1 MPIFH
6 DHFIDNRN
14 EWPEQD
20 DQRKKLSQRGYHY
33 LIQRWA
39 DVGHS
44 IIWKDLNI
52 EPASEFRVN
61 TVIRRRSGGNHG
73 FGIIW
78 RGQDKENCYAFEIS
92 GSGYFK
98 VKRRVKG
105 EWQALTEW
113 IESPLV
119 KQQTGTNELTVTQ
132 RESEAIFA
140 INNEEVHR
148 LPVSMPAKTA
158 GIGFIVNGQLQ
169 LEIQSVLVTYY
180 VHRDDV
186 EDGGKSKIAA
196 EPPTEA
202 DLESVME
209 ELNGLIGME
218 NIKREINTLI
228 NVLKVQKLRAD
239 RGMKT
244 TDLSLHMVLAGPPGT
259 GKTTVARLIGRIY
272 HALGFLTSGH
282 VVETDRAGLV
292 AQYVGQTAPKVD
304 EVVEEAIG
312 GLLFIDEA
320 YSLMPSDGGAG
331 GRDFGQE
338 AIEALLKRME
348 DKRGEFALVI
358 AGYADEMHRF
368 LDANPGV
375 RSRFNRYLY
384 FDHYNPEEL
393 TDIYALFANKGGFD
407 LTDGARNAVKL
418 HMAKAYSER
427 DNAFGNGR
435 YARNLFEDTIEMQA
449 NRIVGID
456 IEIEDD
462 SESISDED
470 LKTFTKED
478 IPEYQS
484 QIELSP
490 EELEALLNLTLE
502 PPEQKVETEIVS
514 IEEPKA
520 EEAAEEPPA
529 EKKKPAPKK
538 SRKSKTAKKEDTSDE
553 EAE

>member
-520 EEAAEEPPA
+520 EEAAEEPTA

>member
-1 MPIFH
+1 MPIFQ

-20 DQRKKLSQRGYHY
+20 DQRKKLSLRGYHY
-33 LIQRWA
+33 LIQRWS

-44 IIWKDLNI
+44 IIWKDLKI

-78 RGQDKENCYAFEIS
+78 RGKDKENCYAFEIS

-98 VKRRVKG
+98 VKERVKG

-113 IESPLV
+113 IESPLI

-132 RESEAIFA
+132 KETEAIFS

-148 LPVSMPAKTA
+148 LTISMPAKTA
-158 GIGFIVNGQLQ
+158 GFGFIVNGQLQ
-169 LEIQSVLVTYY
+169 LEIQSALVTYY
-180 VHRDDV
+180 AQRDDV
-186 EDGGKSKIAA
+186 EDGGKSKVAA
-196 EPPTEA
+196 EPPTEE
-202 DLESVME
+202 DLEEVME
-209 ELNGLIGME
+209 ELNALIGME

-228 NVLKVQKLRAD
+228 NVLKVQKLRGE

-312 GLLFIDEA
+312 GILFIDEA
-320 YSLMPSDGGAG
+320 YSLMPADGGAG

-384 FDHYNPEEL
+384 FDHYNPAEL
-393 TDIYALFANKGGFD
+393 TGIYELFANKGGYD
-407 LTDGARNAVKL
+407 LSEGAHNAVKL

-427 DNAFGNGR
+427 DNTFGNGR

-449 NRIVGID
+449 NRIVGD
-456 IEIEDD
+456 DKEIEDAG
-462 SESISDED
+462 EAISDED

-478 IPEYQS
+478 IPEYKS
-484 QIELSP
+484 LLEITP
-490 EELEALLNLTLE
+490 EEMEALLALTLE
-502 PPEQKVETEIVS
+502 PPEQKQATEVVS
-514 IEEPKA
+514 IEEP
-520 EEAAEEPPA
+520 EENKESEVEEDDS
-529 EKKKPAPKK
+529 KKPQEEQA
-538 SRKSKTAKKEDTSDE
+538 AKKN
-553 EAE
+553 